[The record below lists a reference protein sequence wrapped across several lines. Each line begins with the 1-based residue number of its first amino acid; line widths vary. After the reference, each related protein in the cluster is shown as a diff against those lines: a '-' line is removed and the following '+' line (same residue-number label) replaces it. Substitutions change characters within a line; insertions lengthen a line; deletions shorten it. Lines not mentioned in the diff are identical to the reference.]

1 MTMISG
7 RRNSQATEMNP
18 GTSPRTLDVWK
29 GAVMPTRKAHARW
42 EGSLKEGKGQVDFGN
57 GAFKAAYSFASRF
70 EDGAGTNPEELLGA
84 GRGPG
89 GLLRDGA
96 VADIGQ
102 RGLQA
107 RLCGRDRA
115 RHRLAARRRLQNHQ
129 EPTR

>member
-57 GAFKAAYSFASRF
+57 EAFKAAYSFASRF

-84 GRGPG
+84 AHAGCFAMALTAALSKNGFNPNR
-89 GLLRDGA
+89 
-96 VADIGQ
+96 VATTGK
-102 RGLQA
+102 GELMK
-107 RLCGRDRA
+107 
-115 RHRLAARRRLQNHQ
+115 
-129 EPTR
+129 